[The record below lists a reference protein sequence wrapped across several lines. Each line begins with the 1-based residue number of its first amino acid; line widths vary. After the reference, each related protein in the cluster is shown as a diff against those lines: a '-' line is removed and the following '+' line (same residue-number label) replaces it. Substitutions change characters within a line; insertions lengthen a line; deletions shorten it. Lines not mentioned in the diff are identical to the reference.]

1 MHEHGGD
8 ALRANIVGAY
18 GNTPFGSF
26 TQGVLP
32 YAPTEFSHIVI
43 LVLAY
48 IGGVLT
54 IFSPCVLPVL
64 PFIFARSDQ
73 SFRRSGLPILA
84 GMAVTFTVL
93 ASLATVGGAWLVGVN
108 QYGRYAAML
117 LLLLMGLALIFPGLS
132 VRLMRPFVAFGA
144 RLQQRAD
151 RQASIKGSLL
161 LGVAVGFLW
170 APCAGPILG
179 LLLAGAALSG
189 ANLYS
194 ALLLLA
200 FATGAATSLA
210 VALLAGGR
218 VFNLMKR
225 SLGAEE
231 WLRRGLGAAVLAG
244 VVVIALGWDTR
255 FLAQFSFLSTADTE
269 QRLIAQLAAK
279 PGATNSADSRMAPSL
294 SGATQWLNSPPL
306 TVEMLRGKV
315 VLVDFWT
322 YSCIN
327 CLRTLP
333 YLKAWDEKYRSQ
345 GLVIVGVHS
354 PEFAFEKDRGNVER
368 AIRDLGITYPVAMD
382 NQYAIWNAYRNEYWP
397 AHYLI
402 DAQGRIRDQHFGEG
416 KYQETEQM
424 IRSLLKEAHP
434 GVFATGDELVQVA
447 GAGATAAA
455 SDAARSPETYLG
467 YARQQNLV
475 SPEAIKKDTPAQYS
489 SPRTLKLDQWALS
502 GKWRVSGESAA
513 LQESGGA
520 ISYRFHGRDLHLVLG
535 SRSGNPVRF
544 KVTLD
549 GALPG
554 ADHGADIDAQGNGVI
569 REQRLYQLIRQDGE
583 IGDHIFRIEFQDAGA
598 EAFAFTFG

>member
-1 MHEHGGD
+1 M
-8 ALRANIVGAY
+8 LI
-18 GNTPFGSF
+18 F
-26 TQGVLP
+26 L
-32 YAPTEFSHIVI
+32 
-43 LVLAY
+43 LAY
-48 IGGVLT
+48 LGGLLT
-54 IFSPCVLPVL
+54 ILSPCVLPVL

-73 SFRRSGLPILA
+73 SFRRSSLPILL
-84 GMAVTFTVL
+84 GMAVTFAVL
-93 ASLATVGGAWLVGVN
+93 ASLATAGGAWLVEVN

-117 LLLLMGLALIFPGLS
+117 LLLLMGLALVFPAFS
-132 VRLMRPFVAFGA
+132 ERLMRPFVAFGGQ
-144 RLQQRAD
+144 LQQRAD
-151 RQASIKGSLL
+151 QQGSVKGSLL

-179 LLLAGAALSG
+179 LVLAGAALNG

-194 ALLLLA
+194 GMLLLA
-200 FATGAATSLA
+200 FAAGAASSLA
-210 VALLAGGR
+210 AALLAGAR
-218 VFNLMKR
+218 VFGMMKR
-225 SLGAEE
+225 GLGAEE

-269 QRLIAQLAAK
+269 QRLISQLAAK
-279 PGATNSADSRMAPSL
+279 PGAANPADSRMAPSL

-345 GLVIVGVHS
+345 GLVIIGVHS
-354 PEFAFEKDRGNVER
+354 PEFAFEKDRGNVEQ
-368 AIRDLGITYPVAMD
+368 AIRDLGIAYPVAMD
-382 NQYAIWNAYRNEYWP
+382 NNYAIWNAYQNQYWP
-397 AHYLI
+397 AHYLV
-402 DAQGRIRDQHFGEG
+402 DAQGRIRDRHFGEG

-424 IRSLLKEAHP
+424 IRSLLKEAHA
-434 GVFATGDELVQVA
+434 GVLAMGDELVQVA
-447 GAGATAAA
+447 GSGATAAA
-455 SDAARSPETYLG
+455 SDMERSPETYLG

-475 SPEAIKKDTPAQYS
+475 SPEAIKKDTPARYS
-489 SPRTLKLDQWALS
+489 IPRTLEPDQWALS
-502 GKWRVSGESAA
+502 GMWKVSGESSV

-520 ISYRFHGRDLHLVLG
+520 IAYRFHGRDLHLVLG
-535 SRSGNPVRF
+535 SRSGDPVRF

-549 GALPG
+549 GAAPG
-554 ADHGADIDAQGNGVI
+554 ADHGVDIDAQGNGVI
-569 REQRLYQLIRQDGE
+569 REQRLYQLIRQEGE
-583 IGDHIFRIEFQDAGA
+583 IGDRTFRIEFPDAGA

>member
-1 MHEHGGD
+1 M
-8 ALRANIVGAY
+8 LL
-18 GNTPFGSF
+18 F
-26 TQGVLP
+26 
-32 YAPTEFSHIVI
+32 
-43 LVLAY
+43 VLAY

-54 IFSPCVLPVL
+54 ILSPCVLPVL

-73 SFRRSGLPILA
+73 PFRRSGLPVLI
-84 GMAVTFTVL
+84 GMAVTFAVL
-93 ASLATVGGAWLVGVN
+93 ASLATVGGAWLVGIN

-117 LLLLMGLALIFPGLS
+117 LLLLMGFALVFPALS
-132 VRLMRPFVAFGA
+132 NRLMRPFVAFGG

-194 ALLLLA
+194 ATLLLA
-200 FATGAATSLA
+200 FAAGAASSLA

-218 VFNLMKR
+218 VFSMMKR

-231 WLRRGLGAAVLAG
+231 WLRRGLGVAVLAG

-255 FLAQFSFLSTADTE
+255 FLAQFSFLNTANTE
-269 QRLIAQLAAK
+269 QQLIERLADKPAAVHAEDSK
-279 PGATNSADSRMAPSL
+279 MAPPFTGATR
-294 SGATQWLNSPPL
+294 WLNSPEL
-306 TVEMLRGKV
+306 SIEMLRGKV

-333 YLKAWDEKYRSQ
+333 YLKAWDAKYRSQ

-354 PEFAFEKDRGNVER
+354 PEFAFEKDAGNVEM
-368 AIRDLGITYPVAMD
+368 AIRDLSIKYPVAMD
-382 NQYAIWNAYRNEYWP
+382 NQYAIWNAYKNEYWP

-402 DAQGRIRDQHFGEG
+402 DAQGVIRDQHFGEG

-424 IRSLLKEAHP
+424 IRALLKEAHQ
-434 GVFATGDELVQVA
+434 GMLVMDDELVKVA
-447 GAGATAAA
+447 GSGATAAPSA
-455 SDAARSPETYLG
+455 FSRSPETYLG
-467 YARQQNLV
+467 YARQEHLASPEPIRKDVAQHYSAPQSLVINQWTLSGEWLV
-475 SPEAIKKDTPAQYS
+475 SAES
-489 SPRTLKLDQWALS
+489 S
-502 GKWRVSGESAA
+502 A
-513 LQESGGA
+513 LQKSGGA
-520 ISYRFHGRDLHLVLG
+520 ISYRFRGRDLHLVLG
-535 SRSGNPVRF
+535 SRSGKPVRF
-544 KVTLD
+544 RVTLD
-549 GALPG
+549 GAAPG
-554 ADHGADIDAQGNGVI
+554 ADHGVDIDAQGNGVI
-569 REQRLYQLIRQDGE
+569 REQRLYQLVRQSGKIEDRT
-583 IGDHIFRIEFQDAGA
+583 FRIEFPEAGA